1 LRHNLNKQEPILI
14 LLPGSRQQEID
25 RHWAIFLQTVEQMK
39 ITMPNLQVLV
49 GKSHNVSLKP
59 IPSYYKIEENAR
71 KAILS
76 GTAALVCS
84 GTATLECAIESIPLV
99 VCYKLN
105 PISWIIAKAITNIK
119 YTAMVNLIANDSV
132 VAECLQSDMNSS
144 RLANELLPLL
154 NLESEERNKMLPKLE
169 SVKKDLGSPGV
180 YGRVATAILERT
192 KFK

>member
-1 LRHNLNKQEPILI
+1 
-14 LLPGSRQQEID
+14 
-25 RHWAIFLQTVEQMK
+25 MK

-105 PISWIIAKAITNIK
+105 PMSWIIAKAMTNIK